1 MDDEYTCWEGNKF
14 VVVSDVDE
22 SEDRRGDGVTR
33 SITVCDDE
41 RPFSTSLQFPYFGA
55 KNKNIVYMC
64 SFEKKIVSW

>member
-1 MDDEYTCWEGNKF
+1 M
-14 VVVSDVDE
+14 SDVDE

-64 SFEKKIVSW
+64 SFEKKLYLDKIIKNLPVAEWPFL